1 MAEDSKMKTF
11 SIAQSVRASGFQYW
25 TIRAKS
31 EKDAKKR
38 FKAGEGDF
46 VEEEI
51 EVNELVGEPDVDETD
66 PEDEE

>member
-1 MAEDSKMKTF
+1 M
-11 SIAQSVRASGFQYW
+11 Q
-25 TIRAKS
+25 RAKRTP
-31 EKDAKKR
+31 KR